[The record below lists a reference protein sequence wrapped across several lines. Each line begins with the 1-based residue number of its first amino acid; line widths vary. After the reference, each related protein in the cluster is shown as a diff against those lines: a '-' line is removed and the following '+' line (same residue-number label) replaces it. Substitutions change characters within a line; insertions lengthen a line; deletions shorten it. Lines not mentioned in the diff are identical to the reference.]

1 MYVERRRPF
10 TVVTGASR
18 GLGRAVALTLAE
30 QGHDLV
36 LSGRDELALSEV
48 AEGARGH
55 GATVTEIVADVAE
68 PDAVVD
74 LIARAAEQGPVT
86 GLVNNAGAYAAGSL
100 QEVDLEVWH
109 RLVAVNATSVLI
121 ACREAARHMSE
132 RGYGRIVNVASTTGV
147 IGIPGAIAYAMT
159 KGAVV
164 SLTQC
169 LGVELARNGVTVN
182 AVAPGMF
189 RTEMTDVFRAS
200 EQSESWVLKQMPM
213 RRWGDPPELAAVV
226 AFLVSENA
234 GFVTGQVIGVDG
246 GWTA

>member
-1 MYVERRRPF
+1 MTEERPL

-18 GLGRAVALTLAE
+18 GLGRAVAIALAE
-30 QGHDLV
+30 DGHNLV
-36 LSGRDELALSEV
+36 LSGRDEAALGEV
-48 AEGARGH
+48 AEGARAH
-55 GATVTEIVADVAE
+55 GVTVTEVVADVAE
-68 PDAVVD
+68 PDAVVE
-74 LIARAAEQGPVT
+74 LIARAEGQGPVA

-100 QEVDLEVWH
+100 QQVDLEVWH

-147 IGIPGAIAYAMT
+147 MGIPGAIAYAMT

-164 SLTQC
+164 SLTKC

-200 EQSESWVLKQMPM
+200 EESESWVLKQMPM

-226 AFLVSENA
+226 AFLASENA

>member
-1 MYVERRRPF
+1 
-10 TVVTGASR
+10 
-18 GLGRAVALTLAE
+18 
-30 QGHDLV
+30 
-36 LSGRDELALSEV
+36 
-48 AEGARGH
+48 
-55 GATVTEIVADVAE
+55 
-68 PDAVVD
+68 
-74 LIARAAEQGPVT
+74 VT

-169 LGVELARNGVTVN
+169 LGVELAHNGVTVN

-189 RTEMTDVFRAS
+189 RTDMTDVFRTS

-226 AFLVSENA
+226 GFLVSENA

>member
-1 MYVERRRPF
+1 MEGRRPF

-36 LSGRDELALSEV
+36 LSGRDEVALSEV
-48 AEGARGH
+48 ADGARGH

-68 PDAVVD
+68 PDAVVE
-74 LIARAAEQGPVT
+74 LIARAEEQGPVT
-86 GLVNNAGAYAAGSL
+86 CLVNNAGAYAAGSL

-164 SLTQC
+164 SLTKC

-226 AFLVSENA
+226 GFLVSENA